1 MVLSAIWV
9 IPHYTFIR
17 DKNGMVKYG
26 ASETL

>member
-9 IPHYTFIR
+9 IPYYAFIR

-26 ASETL
+26 VSETL